1 MTTRKGV
8 VFVSCGQMTEEEK
21 SLGNQVC
28 ALVRNLTPHQPY
40 FAENQSSLEA
50 LTTNILASLDESVGL
65 IAIMHPRGVVTFPDK
80 HQQVRASVWI
90 EQEIAI
96 AAYLTQILKRPLKI
110 APYIHREIH
119 REGMRDQLL
128 LNAVPFVADSEVLD
142 HLRTFL
148 PNWKDLPLSL
158 KTSSPPKLRVCD
170 RTRTFFQFSLE
181 IHQR

>member
-50 LTTNILASLDESVGL
+50 LTTNILASLDEAVGL

-80 HQQVRASVWI
+80 HQQIRASVWI

-96 AAYLTQILKRPLKI
+96 AAYL
-110 APYIHREIH
+110 
-119 REGMRDQLL
+119 
-128 LNAVPFVADSEVLD
+128 
-142 HLRTFL
+142 
-148 PNWKDLPLSL
+148 
-158 KTSSPPKLRVCD
+158 
-170 RTRTFFQFSLE
+170 
-181 IHQR
+181 